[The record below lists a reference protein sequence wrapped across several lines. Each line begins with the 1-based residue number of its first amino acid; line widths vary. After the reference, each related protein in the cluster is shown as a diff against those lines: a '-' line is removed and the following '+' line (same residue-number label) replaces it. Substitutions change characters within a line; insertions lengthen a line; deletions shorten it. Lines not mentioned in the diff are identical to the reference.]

1 MSQGD
6 PGLVP
11 GLDLV
16 SLCAA
21 LYDLKPDQNNFNSLP
36 TNSEGDYWI
45 KQ

>member
-1 MSQGD
+1 MCQGD

-21 LYDLKPDQNNFNSLP
+21 LYDLKPDQNNFTLCLLGNFVC
-36 TNSEGDYWI
+36 I
-45 KQ
+45 FVI